1 MQFHQVKEQTLME
14 EKAYQ
19 LMVLKKDIH
28 TIEQAGE
35 VQPLDLEA
43 LGDTLSV
50 NCKPDDNDVGKRN
63 YLA

>member
-1 MQFHQVKEQTLME
+1 ME

-35 VQPLDLEA
+35 VQPLDLKA
-43 LGDTLSV
+43 LEDTLEV
-50 NCKPDDNDVGKRN
+50 NC
-63 YLA
+63 